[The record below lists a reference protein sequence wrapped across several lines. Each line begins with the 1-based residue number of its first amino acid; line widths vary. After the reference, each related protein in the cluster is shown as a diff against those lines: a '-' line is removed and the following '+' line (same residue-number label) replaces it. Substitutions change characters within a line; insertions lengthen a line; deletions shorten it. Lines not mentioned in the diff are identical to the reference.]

1 MIDVGKAFGI
11 PPHEVAPASL
21 LFFYLFLI
29 IGAYIMGQAVGNA
42 LFLEVF
48 PRHLPYA
55 MIGSAV
61 MIGGFVSVYIRL
73 SHRLR
78 LEMLVIGALLFFASS
93 FTLFWWLTRF
103 HYRPVFLLVFI
114 RGFTLRPMGPL
125 IGL

>member
-11 PPHEVAPASL
+11 RRNEVGPASL

-48 PRHLPYA
+48 PKHLPYA

-61 MIGGFVSVYIRL
+61 MIGGFVSGYIRL
-73 SHRLR
+73 SHPLR
-78 LEMLVIGALLFFASS
+78 LGKLVTGPPPVFAFSFF
-93 FTLFWWLTRF
+93 LFWVLALFPFRSL
-103 HYRPVFLLVFI
+103 FLL
-114 RGFTLRPMGPL
+114 
-125 IGL
+125 